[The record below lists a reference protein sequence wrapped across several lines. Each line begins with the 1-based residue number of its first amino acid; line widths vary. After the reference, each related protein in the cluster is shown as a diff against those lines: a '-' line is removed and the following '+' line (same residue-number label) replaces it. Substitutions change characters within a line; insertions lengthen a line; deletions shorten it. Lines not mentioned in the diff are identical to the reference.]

1 MPQRPLASYR
11 VSLHGSARMQSASRR
26 RSTFVLIGAFW
37 AFTFTMLSVRAAFVD
52 PLPFNIVGPRR
63 LLIAALGVLLCLGV
77 AFLLDRL
84 SNRSFAARIA
94 FGLAGALAM
103 SLALAGFGLT
113 LNRVLLPLP
122 GRAPLDTA
130 EFVLWVLI
138 WLGYSLAWAGTHL
151 ALSYHWEMQD
161 QQRRAVAMSELAQ
174 EARIAAL
181 RYQLNPHFLFN
192 TINSISSLVMEERK
206 DEAETMLLN
215 LATFVRST
223 LTSDPNGT
231 IALHSEIALQRLYL
245 DIEEARFANRL
256 QVEIDVRDALLPLP
270 VPALILQP
278 LVENAVRHGV
288 SRSEERTTIR
298 ISALR
303 RADRLHLV
311 VENDGQGA
319 PRAGGEAGLGLRN
332 VRERLHAHYGSGGQ
346 LTAAPLAGGGFR
358 AELALPL
365 GEA

>member
-1 MPQRPLASYR
+1 MQPAPATPLEAGALRS
-11 VSLHGSARMQSASRR
+11 SRR

-37 AFTFTMLSVRAAFVD
+37 AFTFTMLSVRAAFID
-52 PLPFNIVGPRR
+52 TLPFNIVGPRR
-63 LLIAALGVLLCLGV
+63 LLIAAVGVLLCLAI
-77 AFLLDRL
+77 AFLLDKLRH
-84 SNRSFAARIA
+84 RSFAERIA
-94 FGLAGALAM
+94 LGLIGAFAM
-103 SLALAGFGLT
+103 SFILAAFGLT

-122 GRAPLDTA
+122 GRGPFDAA

-161 QQRRAVAMSELAQ
+161 QQRRALAMSQLAQ

-223 LTSDPNGT
+223 LTSDPQGT
-231 IALHSEIALQRLYL
+231 IALRDEIALQRLYL
-245 DIEEARFANRL
+245 DIEEARFADRL
-256 QVEIDVRDALLPLP
+256 QVEIDVPDSLMKLT

-298 ISALR
+298 LSGAR
-303 RADRLHLV
+303 RADRLRLV

-319 PRAGGEAGLGLRN
+319 PGAAGTPGLGLRN
-332 VRERLHAHYGSGGQ
+332 VRERLHAHYGGSGELIAG
-346 LTAAPLAGGGFR
+346 PLPGGGFR
-358 AELALPL
+358 AELTLPL
-365 GEA
+365 SAP